1 MTTADEVS
9 SFVRR
14 GRRFRASASASGD
27 ARATR
32 AEHAA
37 ERSDASGRSDA
48 STLPGARASARG
60 RPCVSCGHADVD
72 ALFGGGA
79 PLGSVACASSDGTS
93 GHAEATFGTYFL
105 AEGVATSG
113 HRMCWV
119 RHGTMDRGDALR
131 LLPKRV
137 DALGGREGGGAAETA
152 ETGDAGEDGLRIAWQ
167 YRRYLKEG
175 RALDDSRVGD
185 GRSTSGRSVG
195 SRSGEKKNLRAPDA
209 CHSFDLTKE
218 EDAETLARAN
228 VAFAPFRSVS
238 DAEEDDIGDWERCFQ
253 FVRSFVGSLG
263 ANEVGRVLVQ
273 PETPRD
279 EREWVECAKLAR
291 ALKTLMY
298 GTNAATV
305 LIVPLAGAPPRWSA
319 LIRHVVDC
327 AVDVQPLDGP
337 TSDVEALLPDP
348 HMCVGLIAVRKLH
361 FYGSVMSP
369 LSRMDRVYA
378 LQARRKRMAIRP
390 LQFRPEEEKKKSG
403 DGGAPCS
410 AVEGTG
416 LDDF

>member
-1 MTTADEVS
+1 MTREDAPV

-14 GRRFRASASASGD
+14 GRRYRDVD
-27 ARATR
+27 ARSTR
-32 AEHAA
+32 RE
-37 ERSDASGRSDA
+37 DAREGNDA
-48 STLPGARASARG
+48 GEKESAPAVGFMLPGARASARG
-60 RPCVSCGHADVD
+60 RALASSGHADVD
-72 ALFGGGA
+72 ALLGGGV
-79 PLGSVACASSDGTS
+79 PLGSVTCASSDGAS

-105 AEGVATSG
+105 AEGAAEVG

-119 RHGTMDRGDALR
+119 RGGMGGREEAMR
-131 LLPKRV
+131 LLPRRV
-137 DALGGREGGGAAETA
+137 EASVGDGEGEGGGE
-152 ETGDAGEDGLRIAWQ
+152 GGGDGLRIAWQ
-167 YRRYLKEG
+167 YRRYLREG

-185 GRSTSGRSVG
+185 GRSTVGRTST
-195 SRSGEKKNLRAPDA
+195 SSSSKKKNLRAPDV
-209 CHSFDLTKE
+209 CHAFDLTKE
-218 EDAETLARAN
+218 EDPETLARAS
-228 VAFAPFRSVS
+228 VAFAPFRSAS
-238 DAEEDDIGDWERCFQ
+238 DAEEDDIGAWERCYE
-253 FVRSFVGSLG
+253 FVRSFVRSLG

-291 ALKTLMY
+291 ALKMLMH

-327 AVDVQPLDGP
+327 AIDVQPLDGP
-337 TSDVEALLPDP
+337 TSDIEALLPDP
-348 HMCVGLIAVRKLH
+348 HTCVGLIAVRKLH

-378 LQARRKRMAIRP
+378 LQMRRKRMAIRP
-390 LQFRPEEEKKKSG
+390 LQFRPEEEKKSG
-403 DGGAPCS
+403 GGAACS